1 MPGISIDWAA
11 LEAAFENHAPDVRS
25 FLDRTTGG
33 VATILGDG
41 DENDPLVRRVQTRP
55 EDFVLVEPVPSR
67 EQYRMM
73 ERFIDT
79 VTNASLKERL
89 ADSIVGKG
97 AFRRFKDIIGRYP
110 EERKR
115 WFAFRDVLLHRHI
128 LDWLKQHKL
137 EVLEMPAW
145 SLELPDKPTPEGES
159 ETPVDQSQE
168 AAPVEP
174 LAHAEKER
182 FEAEE
187 LKGYLLAWARAH
199 GEEYHYLFGPA
210 AFERLAV
217 DMSQEFSFFRRR
229 S

>member
-25 FLDRTTGG
+25 LLDRADGRI
-33 VATILGDG
+33 VTILGDG
-41 DENDPLVRRVQTRP
+41 DEADPVVRRARTQP
-55 EDFVLVEPVPSR
+55 DSFVLIEPVPSR

-73 ERFIDT
+73 ERFIET
-79 VTNASLKERL
+79 VTNGALKERL

-137 EVLEMPAW
+137 EIQEMPAW
-145 SLELPDKPTPEGES
+145 SLELPDKPTPEGEH
-159 ETPVDQSQE
+159 EQPVDASQE

-174 LAHAEKER
+174 VEKER